1 MFIQLVQSGLVI
13 AGFDAYLQTP
23 VLGFLLV
30 VAAVMDVL
38 RHRQNE
44 S

>member
-13 AGFDAYLQTP
+13 AGFDSYLQTP
-23 VLGFLLV
+23 VLGFLLMI
-30 VAAVMDVL
+30 AAVVDVL
-38 RHRQNE
+38 RHRQSE

>member
-1 MFIQLVQSGLVI
+1 VI

-30 VAAVMDVL
+30 AAAVLDVL
-38 RHRQNE
+38 RNRRKE